1 MQFMGDIA
9 TKQEPG
15 DLAHWLLAKC
25 VQRPT
30 MCDELLCQII
40 KQTTSNTNH
49 KGASTVKGWRLLEL
63 CLGCFPCSSVM
74 EPYLR
79 KHVQFYSQQKGND
92 LYELAMRC
100 EHKMQ
105 MIKRNGPR
113 VHAPLYDEI
122 KLILANKLFIRIT
135 FPDET
140 QKPMEV
146 WPCTTAK
153 DVVLTVCRR
162 LELKSTEQ
170 YALFSESHNHSNLRA
185 INVYL
190 TFVL

>member
-140 QKPMEV
+140 QKAHGGV
-146 WPCTTAK
+146 ALH
-153 DVVLTVCRR
+153 DRQGCRLDR
-162 LELKSTEQ
+162 LSPTRTQEHR
-170 YALFSESHNHSNLRA
+170 AVRPLFREPQPQ
-185 INVYL
+185 
-190 TFVL
+190 